1 MHVLGVAAGPER
13 WMNGDLMEIN
23 ISQDLY
29 RGLLPLLAVWGGHFE
44 LKIIKVSRLRKFGNP
59 K

>member
-23 ISQDLY
+23 ISEDLY
-29 RGLLPLLAVWGGHFE
+29 RGLLPLLTVWGGSF
-44 LKIIKVSRLRKFGNP
+44 
-59 K
+59 